1 MRRVAVRRKLQ
12 RISKTYRV
20 IGKDDLPNVRVAHPL
35 ISTPPIHSFIHLPV
49 TYLFI
54 YSSIYLK
61 RYRASWQNRMKQVSM
76 HWHHWPQFALS
87 SIQSVHK
94 YVTHE
99 YVRACLVSYD
109 SLPKDVYHEGWGR
122 PGTLLRYSVR
132 IHPSISSFLCF
143 RSHPIW
149 PHSCSLKLY
158 PEPHI
163 RIALPF
169 IHFFLFCFPS
179 STSTF
184 ARYLLLHLLFT
195 SQAMSGTK

>member
-76 HWHHWPQFALS
+76 H
-87 SIQSVHK
+87 
-94 YVTHE
+94 
-99 YVRACLVSYD
+99 
-109 SLPKDVYHEGWGR
+109 
-122 PGTLLRYSVR
+122 
-132 IHPSISSFLCF
+132 
-143 RSHPIW
+143 
-149 PHSCSLKLY
+149 
-158 PEPHI
+158 
-163 RIALPF
+163 
-169 IHFFLFCFPS
+169 
-179 STSTF
+179 
-184 ARYLLLHLLFT
+184 
-195 SQAMSGTK
+195 